1 MSEQIKKIVQVDDP
15 IMDNLL
21 ETDNKLNELNQE
33 VVAIVDEYQEVHKPE
48 FSFFNFNNP
57 FFLLTL
63 VGLFMLT
70 FALWFLQ
77 QELKYLKPGKAK
89 KKKSAKHSKPEI
101 KTLPKLEE
109 KVVQKSSSKNIRKI
123 KVLKIK

>member
-1 MSEQIKKIVQVDDP
+1 
-15 IMDNLL
+15 MD
-21 ETDNKLNELNQE
+21 
-33 VVAIVDEYQEVHKPE
+33 
-48 FSFFNFNNP
+48 FSVTSVF
-57 FFLLTL
+57 
-63 VGLFMLT
+63 
-70 FALWFLQ
+70 